1 MELPIKICTS
11 QHADEVLNFYKYYAC
26 FKNFFRLKKLPTYF
40 DAGDHPDGY
49 VCFEYYKEQKICE
62 NNHSIVFI
70 DALKEG
76 WHELP
81 SRCVS
86 WPRDKHYFIL
96 SSAYWDIEDPDYQ
109 LPIDYTL
116 LYFPW
121 VLFDTVRTFTSFK
134 HEFYFSKIEYDFNYP
149 KQVSFCSMSAVHK
162 KHRDYIIENLLP
174 QFHKSRYAIKYAGQQ
189 FGVDLSNVDF
199 VPKYSDTEDQ
209 NYFHVEGYRLF
220 ENTTGKKLQVRP
232 SQYMP
237 IDIYNISYYNLVAE
251 SNHEG
256 SHFFPT
262 EKIWR
267 PILSGIP
274 FVCIST
280 QNSLKRIRD
289 LGFRTYDTVWDESY
303 DSIKNSQQRLEAV
316 TKLCLELEN
325 FDWNANRD
333 KLIEVAAH
341 NRIQWTKVSKIFT
354 DSFIGMENS
363 IEQYRNSNI

>member
-1 MELPIKICTS
+1 MHLPIKICTS
-11 QHADEVLNFYKYYAC
+11 QHADEVLNFYQYYAN
-26 FKNFFRLKKLPTYF
+26 FKNFFLLKKLPTYF

-49 VCFEYYKEQKICE
+49 LCYEYHKEKQIWDVK
-62 NNHSIVFI
+62 NNIVFI

-76 WHELP
+76 WHVLP
-81 SRCVS
+81 DRCLS
-86 WPRDKHYFIL
+86 WPKDKHYFIL
-96 SSAYWDIEDPDYQ
+96 SSADWDTEDPDYQ

-134 HEFYFSKIEYDFNYP
+134 HEFYFSDIEYDFNYP

-162 KHRDYIIENLLP
+162 NHRDYIIQNLLP
-174 QFHKSRYAIKYAGQQ
+174 QFDKSRYAVKYAGQPY
-189 FGVDLSNVDF
+189 GVNLSNIDF
-199 VPKYSDTEDQ
+199 IKKNSPTEDQ
-209 NYFHVEGYRLF
+209 NYFHDEGNLIF
-220 ENTTGKKLQVRP
+220 ESARGKELQVRP

-237 IDIYNISYYNLVAE
+237 IDIYNISYYNIVAE

-280 QNSLKRIRD
+280 QNFLKRIRD
-289 LGFRTYDTVWDESY
+289 LGFRTYNTVWDESY

-316 TKLCLELEN
+316 TKLCIELEN
-325 FDWNANRD
+325 FDWNRNKD
-333 KLIEVAAH
+333 KLVEIATH
-341 NRIQWTKVSKIFT
+341 NRIQWTKVNEIFAEC
-354 DSFIGMENS
+354 FCKMEYE
-363 IEQYRNSNI
+363 IEQYRNI